1 VTTTLDAT
9 TWMQLLGLGAMM
21 GALGQAIRAIVG
33 LKKVNDAVSNT
44 NTTVS
49 QAIDPS
55 RMVTSLVIGAIAGS
69 LASVSLITDIHAI
82 ASAQIVALLG
92 AGYSG
97 ADFIEGFMSRVNAA
111 PGTPAGQEAIG
122 VAPVAPAPAAAPDP
136 NAAPAAATVVS
147 DDDAVG

>member
-1 VTTTLDAT
+1 
-9 TWMQLLGLGAMM
+9 MQLLGLGAMI

-44 NTTVS
+44 STSVS

-122 VAPVAPAPAAAPDP
+122 VATPAAATPALPDP
-136 NAAPAAATVVS
+136 NAAAAAPAVTGPTS
-147 DDDAVG
+147 DDAVG